1 MDYNMHSKDYL
12 RYTLSMCIA
21 LAIAS
26 YMCIYCGSILIGVG
40 GIAFSLLLIL
50 LLLVQVVIALNNEF
64 NVKTYLW
71 MAAPI
76 LWMEC
81 FLFRYFYIVYT
92 NLPYIQDNTMPKS
105 WYTFTSTLGLILL
118 IQLGFIGKM
127 LYKLSYNMDYSTQIM
142 WLYVITLVMTIYVG
156 ICSTIAFSFR
166 TDG

>member
-1 MDYNMHSKDYL
+1 MSSKEEYL

-26 YMCIYCGSILIGVG
+26 YLCIYCGSILIGLG
-40 GIAFSLLLIL
+40 GITFSLLLIL
-50 LLLVQVVIALNNEF
+50 LILVQVVIALNKDHNF
-64 NVKTYLW
+64 NIKTYLW
-71 MAAPI
+71 IAIPL

-81 FLFRYFYIVYT
+81 FLFRYFYIVYS

-105 WYTFTSTLGLILL
+105 WNTFTTILGVILF
-118 IQLGFIGKM
+118 IQLGFISKL
-127 LYKLSYNMDYSTQIM
+127 LYNLSYNMDYSMQIM